1 MTGDVDQVTESEWG
15 TIESEHAAPSVA
27 VPGGAIPGGRAYA
40 GSELMS
46 AATPHRFLPTLVAAA
61 AVAVVAGC
69 GPGAILTAESPDQAV
84 STALQAVQTTPLRM
98 SLTGDLHLDT
108 ASLTN
113 LPASIQTILGQV
125 GSGGSATGIL
135 EQESGARRQLT
146 VSAAG
151 HSLALVEYDGHL
163 YVSQDGGAYAELP
176 QTPQSSP
183 EASPPALATAVA
195 ALGFQDQGSATV
207 DGVSAEHY
215 TATITVATLEKLAQ
229 DLTSGGGSG
238 SLEQGLTLLA
248 PYATGQGSVDVWLSE
263 RSGSLVRAELSGS
276 LTVNV
281 GAAVSALSG
290 LLAPASGSSG
300 ALPGGSLGVSL
311 SLRAD
316 VSDYGGAIT
325 VTKPDATSTL
335 PSGGLPGWLGSSLG
349 GSL

>member
-1 MTGDVDQVTESEWG
+1 
-15 TIESEHAAPSVA
+15 
-27 VPGGAIPGGRAYA
+27 
-40 GSELMS
+40 MS
-46 AATPHRFLPTLVAAA
+46 AATPHRLLPTLVAAA

-84 STALQAVQTTPLRM
+84 TSALQAVQTTPLRM

-125 GSGGSATGIL
+125 GSGGSATGSL
-135 EQESGARRQLT
+135 EQESSARRQLT
-146 VSAAG
+146 VSATG
-151 HSLALVEYDGHL
+151 HSLALVEYDGQI
-163 YVSQDGGAYAELP
+163 YVSQDGGAYAQLP
-176 QTPQSSP
+176 QSAGSSP
-183 EASPPALATAVA
+183 EAGPSSLATAVA

-207 DGVSAEHY
+207 DGVDAERY

-229 DLTSGGGSG
+229 DLASGGGSG
-238 SLEQGLTLLA
+238 SLGQGLSLLA
-248 PYATGQGSVDVWLSE
+248 PYVTGQGSVDVWLSQ
-263 RSGSLVRAELSGS
+263 RSGGLVRAELSGS

-281 GAAVSALSG
+281 GAAASALAG
-290 LLAPASGSSG
+290 LLAPASGSSSS
-300 ALPGGSLGVSL
+300 LPAGSLGVSL

-316 VSDYGGAIT
+316 VSDYGGSIT
-325 VTKPDATSTL
+325 VTRPAATSRL

>member
-1 MTGDVDQVTESEWG
+1 
-15 TIESEHAAPSVA
+15 
-27 VPGGAIPGGRAYA
+27 
-40 GSELMS
+40 MS
-46 AATPHRFLPTLVAAA
+46 AATPHRLLPALVAAA

-113 LPASIQTILGQV
+113 LPASIQSMLGQV
-125 GSGGSATGIL
+125 GSGGSATGSL
-135 EQESGARRQLT
+135 EQQSGARRQLT
-146 VSAAG
+146 VSAGG
-151 HSLALVEYDGHL
+151 HNLALVQYDGQV
-163 YVSQDGGAYAELP
+163 YISQDGGAYARLAE
-176 QTPQSSP
+176 TPASSP
-183 EASPPALATAVA
+183 KAGSGSLATAVA
-195 ALGFQDQGSATV
+195 ALGFQDQGPTSV
-207 DGVSAEHY
+207 DGVGAERY
-215 TATITVATLEKLAQ
+215 TATITVATLQKLAQ

-238 SLEQGLTLLA
+238 SLEQGLALLA
-248 PYATGQGSVDVWLSE
+248 PYATGQGSVDVWLSQ

-281 GAAVSALSG
+281 GAAASALSG
-290 LLAPASGSSG
+290 LLAPTSGSSG
-300 ALPGGSLGVSL
+300 SLPGGSLGVSL

-335 PSGGLPGWLGSSLG
+335 PSGGLPGWLGSPLG